1 MNSNFV
7 CYSLTSSYST
17 SEYKKKLLEYN
28 AVMTKDSSA
37 IYFWDFN
44 QTKIEKLAIP
54 IDASNSQLFQKIYE
68 ANNNIWTM
76 KSTFIDD
83 EEYLY
88 ISDEPKYLKI
98 LKIEEN
104 RLSLFKEYYVSY
116 YYGDWMDSY
125 RESIF
130 ANKMVYSHR
139 GAILVQERGKEE
151 AYKFSDFYYQGY
163 SITSWIN
170 FPMISKGYI
179 LQKILNYDSY
189 DYRTSSYQYIL
200 VTTPYFNSYSISFQ
214 NESQPNIKFFLN
226 NDENYTVDFTLYKGI
241 SIRSLN
247 GELVQEINDQRLAY
261 WKIIRFSQNGE
272 YLVIGRNVS

>member
-125 RESIF
+125 RKSIF
-130 ANKMVYSHR
+130 ANKMIYSDK

-151 AYKFSDFYYQGY
+151 TYKFSDFYYQGY
-163 SITSWIN
+163 SITSSIN
-170 FPMISKGYI
+170 FPLISKGYI
-179 LQKILNYDSY
+179 LQKIISYDSY
-189 DYRTSSYQYIL
+189 DYRTSSYPSIL

-214 NESQPNIKFFLN
+214 NESQPSIKFFLN
-226 NDENYTVDFTLYKGI
+226 YDENYTVDFTIYKGI

-247 GELVQEINDQRLAY
+247 GELVQEISDQRLAY

-272 YLVIGRNVS
+272 YIVIGRYVS

>member
-7 CYSLTSSYST
+7 CYSLTSSYSS

-28 AVMTKDSSA
+28 AVMIKDRSA

-68 ANNNIWTM
+68 ANNNIWTL

-125 RESIF
+125 RKSIF
-130 ANKMVYSHR
+130 ANKMVYSDR
-139 GAILVQERGKEE
+139 GAINKYPL
-151 AYKFSDFYYQGY
+151 
-163 SITSWIN
+163 
-170 FPMISKGYI
+170 
-179 LQKILNYDSY
+179 LN
-189 DYRTSSYQYIL
+189 
-200 VTTPYFNSYSISFQ
+200 
-214 NESQPNIKFFLN
+214 
-226 NDENYTVDFTLYKGI
+226 
-241 SIRSLN
+241 
-247 GELVQEINDQRLAY
+247 
-261 WKIIRFSQNGE
+261 
-272 YLVIGRNVS
+272 